1 MRENNPSRHCV
12 SCFWPILGMAL
23 VAWGAET
30 ACVSAQTTTGTV
42 MRVEEDWALVVAE
55 PDIDNNSPQV
65 TCVIS
70 PLSMASGYA
79 AFDINYRTQP
89 NYAAGGL
96 QLHIWNPVDPIVTK
110 NFSADGMLSVQNETI
125 TWTQTMSLQQGSLT
139 FQVLMGSR
147 RPGANLAAMTGPSR
161 STRSSPTLT
170 AMTRMYP
177 SVTRA
182 SALQA
187 TE

>member
-1 MRENNPSRHCV
+1 MRENNHSRHCV

-96 QLHIWNPVDPIVTK
+96 QLHILEPCGSDR
-110 NFSADGMLSVQNETI
+110 NEE
-125 TWTQTMSLQQGSLT
+125 LL
-139 FQVLMGSR
+139 R
-147 RPGANLAAMTGPSR
+147 RR
-161 STRSSPTLT
+161 D
-170 AMTRMYP
+170 
-177 SVTRA
+177 
-182 SALQA
+182 ALR